1 MYSCLNFWWSLF
13 RNFFCLFFNK
23 FTKLE
28 NFFVKS
34 IYRKYRFENHKV
46 EFTEYLQKIMR
57 VKYFTMLMAFNV
69 SNSIFIKTYHQK
81 IKKKSFSRKISRI
94 INEWKK
100 QFTKF
105 IIYMN
110 AYQRGARTVILGPF
124 PNNITNWK
132 KIIYGILFRLIATIS
147 QNFKAF
153 WNFSLM
159 IINLTNFLSFTIMA
173 A

>member
-1 MYSCLNFWWSLF
+1 MFKEIEDCLIDLRKSSMWYLVWRVDFLKGFPNWSMYSCLNFWWSLF
-13 RNFFCLFFNK
+13 HNFFLFIFTK

-132 KIIYGILFRLIATIS
+132 K
-147 QNFKAF
+147 
-153 WNFSLM
+153 M
-159 IINLTNFLSFTIMA
+159 I
-173 A
+173 